1 MSQPNEEPNEAPN
14 DAPAAGQAVTRRTVL
29 LTLGWGLTALAC
41 GGGAGSAS
49 PAPPPSAGTAP
60 RLSLSGSGFR
70 LPDGTP
76 VILRGMNEG
85 TWGEMQ
91 AKDAATL
98 KTNGANVVRLL
109 IRWWGLYGGTDVESR
124 SDPKPGHFDPAHVT
138 RLLDEIRWCTDQ
150 GLWVVVAIDSNCG
163 QNGLQSPEMAA
174 YCDPSGAYPGGRNFW
189 TDLSQRQLFK
199 EAWIYLAGLLKGL
212 PNIACYELLPEP
224 LEGRD
229 SSYGAEVS
237 AFYQE
242 LMAAIE
248 EGAGDTRTP
257 FLIGPRD
264 AYNIKLCDEAYIPD
278 PRWKDRVVYTGN
290 LFIHPKATQADTLAD
305 LDTRLGALAAMQA
318 NRNVP
323 VFIQQFGV
331 RTGDDP
337 DGFYLDAGLSRMD
350 AAGIGYTGWQWR
362 QNTPSPDEYAV
373 VLTDPQTGQD
383 TVKQA
388 VLDLYA
394 KYWRA

>member
-1 MSQPNEEPNEAPN
+1 MEN
-14 DAPAAGQAVTRRTVL
+14 
-29 LTLGWGLTALAC
+29 
-41 GGGAGSAS
+41 
-49 PAPPPSAGTAP
+49 
-60 RLSLSGSGFR
+60 
-70 LPDGTP
+70 
-76 VILRGMNEG
+76 
-85 TWGEMQ
+85 
-91 AKDAATL
+91 
-98 KTNGANVVRLL
+98 
-109 IRWWGLYGGTDVESR
+109 R
-124 SDPKPGHFDPAHVT
+124 SDPDRGHFDPAHVA
-138 RLLDEIRWCTDQ
+138 RLLQEIRWCTDQ

-174 YCDPSGAYPGGRNFW
+174 YCDAAGAYPGGRNFW

-199 EAWIYLAGLLKGL
+199 EAWIYLAGRLKGL

-237 AFYQE
+237 AFYEE

-248 EGAGDTRTP
+248 DGAGDSRTP

-264 AYNIKLCDEAYIPD
+264 AYNITLCDEAYLAD
-278 PRWKDRVVYTGN
+278 PRWKGRVVYTGN

-305 LDTRLGALAAMQA
+305 IDARLGALAAMKA

-323 VFIQQFGV
+323 VFVQQFGV

-337 DGFYLDAGLSRMD
+337 DGVYLDAGLSRLD

-362 QNTPSPDEYAV
+362 QNTASPDEYAV

-388 VLDLYA
+388 VLDLYSA
-394 KYWRA
+394 HWKA